1 MEKFEE
7 IVPAAKLQ
15 ANVAIES
22 LDGSDVFGVADME
35 MLDANLVVTPR
46 GNPLNNF
53 SQNVLDVCASQSL
66 WVLNWSFPEQL
77 ILTHQLSQTQHW
89 QQHAWERLCKTEV

>member
-1 MEKFEE
+1 VTKKIAMFNMLAEQIETNTRTWPDKMEKFEE

-66 WVLNWSFPEQL
+66 
-77 ILTHQLSQTQHW
+77 
-89 QQHAWERLCKTEV
+89 

>member
-1 MEKFEE
+1 LRQTPELGQTKWKSLRKLF
-7 IVPAAKLQ
+7 AAKLQ
-15 ANVAIES
+15 ANVATES

-53 SQNVLDVCASQSL
+53 SQNVLDVCTSQSL
-66 WVLNWSFPEQL
+66 
-77 ILTHQLSQTQHW
+77 
-89 QQHAWERLCKTEV
+89 